1 MPEAPFDNR
10 LRRTLRPLA
19 RWPAGIGVP
28 LRSFLIGRTIP
39 FVGTA
44 GLRIERLDEHG
55 VVVYLANRHR
65 VRNHIST
72 LHAAAMALLA
82 ETASGLALGMHVRDD
97 AIPVIQRMTV
107 HYEKRAQGAMRA
119 EAKIPDEEAARLHVE
134 SRGELLVPVTVTDA
148 AGQPPIRCEMLWAW
162 RPKQREHLEA
172 K

>member
-1 MPEAPFDNR
+1 MPEQSFDNR

-19 RWPAGIGVP
+19 RWPAGLGVP

-44 GLRIERLDEHG
+44 GLRIERLDEQG
-55 VVVYLANRHR
+55 VVVFVANRRH
-65 VRNHIST
+65 VRNHIGT

-82 ETASGLALGMHVRDD
+82 ETASGLALGIHVRDD

-107 HYEKRAQGAMRA
+107 FYEKRAQGAMRA
-119 EAKIPDEEAARLHVE
+119 EARIPDEEIARLHGE

-148 AGQPPIRCEMLWAW
+148 AGLSPIRCEMQWAW
-162 RPKQREHLEA
+162 RPKQR
-172 K
+172 

>member
-1 MPEAPFDNR
+1 MTDAPFDNR

-19 RWPAGIGVP
+19 RMPAVVQAP

-44 GLRIERLDEHG
+44 SLRIERLDEHG
-55 VVVYLANRHR
+55 VVVFVANRRH
-65 VRNHIST
+65 VRNHIGT

-97 AIPVIQRMTV
+97 AVPVIQRMTV

-119 EAKIPDEEAARLHVE
+119 EARIPDAEVARLHADA
-134 SRGELLVPVTVTDA
+134 RGELLVPVTVTDA
-148 AGQPPIRCEMLWAW
+148 AGQSPIRCEMHWAW
-162 RPKQREHLEA
+162 RAKQR
-172 K
+172 